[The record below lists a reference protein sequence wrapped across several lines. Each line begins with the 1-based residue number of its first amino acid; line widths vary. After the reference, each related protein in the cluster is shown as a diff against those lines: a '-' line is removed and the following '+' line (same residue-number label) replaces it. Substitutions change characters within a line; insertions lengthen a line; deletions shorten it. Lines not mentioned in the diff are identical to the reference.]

1 MKTITLDSRPVFQ
14 GDIRIRAARSVPAG
28 YALDTS
34 LTAGVVAHSETGH
47 NHVLDGADVRFYRKD
62 GDGMTLFAEARSTAV
77 LKHLR
82 DFDTHEP
89 FEFVGGSVDA
99 PVVIEFRRQREHTPE
114 GWRRVED

>member
-1 MKTITLDSRPVFQ
+1 MKTLSLDSRPAFQ
-14 GDIRIRAARSVPAG
+14 GDIRIRAVPGVPAG

-34 LTAGVVAHSETGH
+34 AAANVVAHSETGH
-47 NHVLDGADVRFYRKD
+47 NHVLTGHDVRFYRKT
-62 GDGMTLFAEARSTAV
+62 GDGMTLFAEARSSAV